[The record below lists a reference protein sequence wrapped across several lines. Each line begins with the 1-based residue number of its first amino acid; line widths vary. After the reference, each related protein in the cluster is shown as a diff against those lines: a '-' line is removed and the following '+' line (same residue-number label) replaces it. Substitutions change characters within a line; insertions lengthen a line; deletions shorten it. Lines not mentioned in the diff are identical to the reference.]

1 MKCANCGTEMTIDRT
16 GSMQHVQLSY
26 AGEQGS
32 YCSMDCLNAK
42 EGGQDSKP
50 GTIALPPEAG
60 TEGAGK
66 PVGNDP
72 HGDGMGMITFDPRTS
87 KQPTGM
93 LLPNSTQGYPN
104 AID

>member
-1 MKCANCGTEMTIDRT
+1 MRIDRT
-16 GSMQHVQLSY
+16 GSMQHVQLSF
-26 AGEQGS
+26 AGEKGS
-32 YCSMDCLNAK
+32 YCSMDCLNAA

-50 GTIALPPEAG
+50 GVIQLPEEVG
-60 TEGAGK
+60 SSEKK
-66 PVGNDP
+66 PMIGHDP
-72 HGDGMGMITFDPRTS
+72 HGDGMGMITYDPRTS